1 MDKKDLNDSHV
12 TRKARGSQWS
22 LGAYFTCA
30 RSGVSGVRSQLLL
43 MVETKQVSRHE
54 ATPSEGLVP
63 NGGSRLVARAVD

>member
-1 MDKKDLNDSHV
+1 M
-12 TRKARGSQWS
+12 
-22 LGAYFTCA
+22 
-30 RSGVSGVRSQLLL
+30 SGVRSQLLL